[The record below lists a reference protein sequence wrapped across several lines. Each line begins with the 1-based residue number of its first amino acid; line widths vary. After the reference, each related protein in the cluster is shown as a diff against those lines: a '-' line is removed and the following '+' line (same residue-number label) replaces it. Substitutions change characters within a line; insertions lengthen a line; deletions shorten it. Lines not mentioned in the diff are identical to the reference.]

1 MGKCEKQC
9 RWWLLGCLMLLP
21 WLSTMAQQTV
31 KGKVMNEKG
40 EPLFSATVTI
50 FADSL
55 CKTMRGYGFTQQD
68 GTFEVKTTATYPLWL
83 RVKYLGQADWTE
95 RLEKAEE
102 NLEIYMDTDSRS
114 LSEVIVKG
122 KYGGMKVSGDTI
134 QFNTD
139 FFKNGTEQT
148 VADVLRKLPGVNV
161 AEDGSVSYSGE
172 KVDKLLVN
180 GKDLFQKENSG
191 MVINNMAAGL
201 MVGAEIL
208 KNYKDQRIDSKYAVK
223 KTTAINIK
231 TSASLKWTGNANAAG
246 GIKDKATVKGAI
258 VGFNELLSGTALLSG
273 NNVGRPLMSFNE
285 YTQHISSMDV
295 DEESGMQIL
304 TLTSAES
311 ALTSPSERID
321 KSKGGVM
328 AFGGK
333 YRPNKQMELEGNLF
347 YADNR
352 THEGEYSEET
362 YFSDGRKVERRSDR
376 ENKGRFLSAK
386 FKEYWRL
393 SKRVELKGQTSFNH
407 LWGDNR
413 LTARTTGAENAFIG
427 QYDTD
432 RNWKISQGLTSVIDV
447 GTGVVKA
454 YGEVELKREKE
465 KQLFKTQRIG
475 TTGAPDTWTDVYT
488 ERTYEKLR
496 LMAGVDYR
504 HFLGNDYIMKA
515 SMRSELRKLSP
526 TYLNSTLGKEDRVSF
541 NDNIASLLFQKKTG
555 FFRWEATLAA
565 VAHRYKYDYIG
576 TTKQKF
582 SFVPE
587 LNLSLNFSAFHTL
600 TLTFE
605 KKSNLLDETFFL
617 ATPQQMS
624 YRERRLGT
632 MIDRP
637 YSKEKEVSL
646 SYFWLNIYNQN
657 NLIVNL
663 RYTRNEND
671 IMSKVEMKGDQVETT
686 SIGNG
691 TSDNFYGYMHYRQGL
706 VFVPIDAQVSLNG
719 SLTKAPNW
727 VNNEIYTSNF
737 RNMSEEISFTS
748 RFKSPWNF
756 AMSVK
761 FNQSFSKINN
771 GSFSSKLHTW
781 DCKGEIFY
789 AKKKFN
795 GSIYAAY
802 VDLDNVLYK
811 DQYVDLGLNLRYNLK
826 KFTLSLQGVNLLNLG
841 ENESVSVGNGSYY
854 TYRTIYR
861 KTPGYLLLGLTYQF

>member
-1 MGKCEKQC
+1 
-9 RWWLLGCLMLLP
+9 
-21 WLSTMAQQTV
+21 MAQQTV

-40 EPLFSATVTI
+40 EPLFSATITV

-83 RVKYLGQADWTE
+83 RVKYLGQADWKE
-95 RLEKAEE
+95 RQEKAEE
-102 NLEIYMDTDSRS
+102 NLEIYMDIDSRS

-122 KYGGMKVSGDTI
+122 RYSGMKVSGDTI

-180 GKDLFQKENSG
+180 EKDLFQKENSG

-223 KTTAINIK
+223 KITAINIK

-246 GIKDKATVKGAI
+246 GIKDKATVKGAL

-295 DEESGMQIL
+295 DEESGKQIL
-304 TLTSAES
+304 IRTSAEA

-333 YRPNKQMELEGNLF
+333 YRPNKQVELEGNLF

-376 ENKGRFLSAK
+376 KNKGRFLSAK

-447 GTGVVKA
+447 GTGVLKA

-465 KQLFKTQRIG
+465 KQLFKTLRG
-475 TTGAPDTWTDVYT
+475 GATNPLDTWTDVYT

-515 SMRSELRKLSP
+515 SVKSELRKLSP

-587 LNLSLNFSAFHTL
+587 LNLSLNFSAFNTL
-600 TLTFE
+600 TLTLD

-617 ATPQQMS
+617 ATPQQKS

-637 YSKEKEVSL
+637 YSREKEVSL
-646 SYFWLNIYNQN
+646 MYFWLNIYNQN
-657 NLIVNL
+657 NLI
-663 RYTRNEND
+663 T
-671 IMSKVEMKGDQVETT
+671 
-686 SIGNG
+686 
-691 TSDNFYGYMHYRQGL
+691 
-706 VFVPIDAQVSLNG
+706 
-719 SLTKAPNW
+719 
-727 VNNEIYTSNF
+727 
-737 RNMSEEISFTS
+737 
-748 RFKSPWNF
+748 
-756 AMSVK
+756 
-761 FNQSFSKINN
+761 
-771 GSFSSKLHTW
+771 
-781 DCKGEIFY
+781 
-789 AKKKFN
+789 
-795 GSIYAAY
+795 
-802 VDLDNVLYK
+802 
-811 DQYVDLGLNLRYNLK
+811 
-826 KFTLSLQGVNLLNLG
+826 
-841 ENESVSVGNGSYY
+841 
-854 TYRTIYR
+854 
-861 KTPGYLLLGLTYQF
+861 

>member
-40 EPLFSATVTI
+40 EPLFSATITV

-83 RVKYLGQADWTE
+83 RVKYLGQADWKE
-95 RLEKAEE
+95 RQEKAEE
-102 NLEIYMDTDSRS
+102 NLEIYMDIDSRS

-122 KYGGMKVSGDTI
+122 RYSGMKVSGDTI

-180 GKDLFQKENSG
+180 EKDLFQKENSG

-223 KTTAINIK
+223 KITAINIK

-246 GIKDKATVKGAI
+246 GIKDKATVKGAL

-295 DEESGMQIL
+295 DEESGKQIL
-304 TLTSAES
+304 IRTSAEA

-333 YRPNKQMELEGNLF
+333 YRPNKQVELEGNLF

-376 ENKGRFLSAK
+376 KNKGCFLSAK

-447 GTGVVKA
+447 GTGVLKA

-465 KQLFKTQRIG
+465 KQLFKTLRG
-475 TTGAPDTWTDVYT
+475 GATNPLDTWTDVYT

-515 SMRSELRKLSP
+515 SVKSELRKLSP

-587 LNLSLNFSAFHTL
+587 LNLSLNFSAFNTL
-600 TLTFE
+600 TLTLD

-617 ATPQQMS
+617 ATPQQKS

-637 YSKEKEVSL
+637 YSREKEVSL
-646 SYFWLNIYNQN
+646 MYFWLNIYNQN
-657 NLIVNL
+657 NLI
-663 RYTRNEND
+663 T
-671 IMSKVEMKGDQVETT
+671 
-686 SIGNG
+686 
-691 TSDNFYGYMHYRQGL
+691 
-706 VFVPIDAQVSLNG
+706 
-719 SLTKAPNW
+719 
-727 VNNEIYTSNF
+727 
-737 RNMSEEISFTS
+737 
-748 RFKSPWNF
+748 
-756 AMSVK
+756 
-761 FNQSFSKINN
+761 
-771 GSFSSKLHTW
+771 
-781 DCKGEIFY
+781 
-789 AKKKFN
+789 
-795 GSIYAAY
+795 
-802 VDLDNVLYK
+802 
-811 DQYVDLGLNLRYNLK
+811 
-826 KFTLSLQGVNLLNLG
+826 
-841 ENESVSVGNGSYY
+841 
-854 TYRTIYR
+854 
-861 KTPGYLLLGLTYQF
+861 